1 MGHLNRLA
9 FGNICG
15 VQFTETTRRWEE
27 KRGALSLHLDW
38 KLDKRGQF
46 LESRHPKDPQSPP
59 TWPLKQDYN
68 FGSRLCPTPSLP
80 TVATTVE
87 VTAVALLRLARGAD
101 SLTQNSTGHQ
111 FSSGELV
118 GWDSHRLLLEATF
131 GLARDPH
138 RPSPALAP
146 AWSCSGSYASSALT
160 LRFFLSGSRL
170 VGVKG

>member
-15 VQFTETTRRWEE
+15 VQFTETTRRREE

-38 KLDKRGQF
+38 KLDKRGQS

-80 TVATTVE
+80 TVATTLE
-87 VTAVALLRLARGAD
+87 VTAVALLRL
-101 SLTQNSTGHQ
+101 
-111 FSSGELV
+111 
-118 GWDSHRLLLEATF
+118 
-131 GLARDPH
+131 
-138 RPSPALAP
+138 
-146 AWSCSGSYASSALT
+146 
-160 LRFFLSGSRL
+160 
-170 VGVKG
+170 GVRIL